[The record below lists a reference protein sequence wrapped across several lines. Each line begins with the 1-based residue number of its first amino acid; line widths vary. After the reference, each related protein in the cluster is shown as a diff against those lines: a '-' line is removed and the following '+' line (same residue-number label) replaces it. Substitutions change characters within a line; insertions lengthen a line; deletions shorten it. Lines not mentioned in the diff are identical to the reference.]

1 MKNISLYLLVVLLGS
16 CQVSQE
22 KSATEK
28 IAEIESQLENF
39 ASNDGYSGTVL
50 VAQNENVLFEKAYG
64 FANLAHKVP
73 NKTNTKFGIASMGKM
88 FTAVAIM
95 QLKKKG
101 KLSLESKVGD
111 ILPKYPNAAV
121 RDSVTIE
128 QLLVHTSGLTDFFN
142 DKFEHRAKHTV
153 RTLADY
159 FDFFKDD
166 ELLFSPGNKFSYSNA
181 GYIVLGMIIEELSGE
196 NYYKYVKENIFLP
209 AGMENTDYYET
220 DMSIENLAEG
230 YIKKNENGIW
240 KTSTYMKG
248 ARGSSA
254 GGAYSTTEDLFKFAT
269 ALKNNTFISARTLEL
284 MVSDENQDNYGFGFS
299 LNKFNDTEVYGH
311 NGGAH
316 GVSAELDIY
325 ENLDYVVVTLSNRGA
340 LDGWVDVRSTI
351 RKTLAGSTEETD
363 KYLGS
368 KELIEIYEVDGY
380 DAAFA
385 KLKTLEENVSEKY
398 LMDAANKYRE
408 AKQFNKAID
417 LLKILVTG
425 IPDSWYSFS
434 ILADTYLEAGNKKLA
449 IKNYHKSLK
458 IEPKNE
464 WAIEKLVMLEKG

>member
-1 MKNISLYLLVVLLGS
+1 MKNISFYLLLILLAS
-16 CQVSQE
+16 CEVGQE
-22 KSATEK
+22 NSSDEK
-28 IAEIESQLENF
+28 IMEIENQLENT
-39 ASNDGYSGTVL
+39 AREDGYSGTVL
-50 VAQNENVLFEKAYG
+50 VAQNEKILFEKAYG
-64 FANLAHKVP
+64 FANLAHDVP

-95 QLKKKG
+95 QLKEQG
-101 KLSLESKVGD
+101 KLNLDSKVGD
-111 ILPKYPNAAV
+111 ILSDYPNVIV

-166 ELLFSPGNKFSYSNA
+166 ALLFSPGSKFSYSNA
-181 GYIVLGMIIEELSGE
+181 GYVVLGMIIEQLSGD
-196 NYYKYVKENIFLP
+196 NYYDYVKKYIFIP
-209 AGMENTDYYET
+209 AGMKNTDNYET
-220 DMSIENLAEG
+220 DSSIENIAEG
-230 YIKKNENGIW
+230 YIKKDENGIW

-248 ARGSSA
+248 AKGSSA
-254 GGAYSTTEDLFKFAT
+254 GGAYSTAEDLFKFT
-269 ALKNNTFISARTLEL
+269 IALKNNVLISAESLAL
-284 MVSDENQDNYGFGFS
+284 MISDENQDSYGYGFS
-299 LNKFNDTEVYGH
+299 LNKFNDIEVYGH

-325 ENLDYVVVTLSNRGA
+325 KNLDYVVVTMSNRGA
-340 LDGWVDVRSTI
+340 LDGWVDVRSMI
-351 RKTLAGSTEETD
+351 RKALAGSTKETD

-368 KELIEIYEVDGY
+368 KELIEIYEADGY

-398 LMDAANKYRE
+398 LMDAANKYRD
-408 AKQFNKAID
+408 AKEFDKAID

-425 IPDSWYSFS
+425 IPDSWYCFS
-434 ILADTYLEAGNKKLA
+434 ILADTYLEAGNKELA
-449 IKNYHKSLK
+449 IENYHKSLK
-458 IEPKNE
+458 LEPKNE
-464 WAIEKLVMLEKG
+464 WAIEKLEILKKG